1 MVRKVGYFAA
11 TVSNTAGQGARILE
25 VLRQSNVNLL
35 AFTGF
40 PRSGK
45 AQIDFVPDDPG
56 LFQRAAKKAG
66 LKVRK
71 KKVGFLVQ
79 GQDRVGAVA
88 DIMKKMAQAKIN
100 VTAIDALAAGK
111 RRFVAILWV
120 KPKNVSKAARVLRAR

>member
-1 MVRKVGYFAA
+1 MVRKVGYFAV

-25 VLRQSNVNLL
+25 ALRESNVNLL

-45 AQIDFVPDDPG
+45 AQIDFVPDNPG

>member
-120 KPKNVSKAARVLRAR
+120 KPKNVSKAARILRAK